1 MSDPYTLHRLE
12 NGLRIVIE
20 TMPDVSSA
28 AAGFL
33 VDTGAR
39 DEVASL
45 AGVSHFLEHM
55 MFKGTP
61 NRTWRDVTIDFDRM
75 GSSYNAYTSEER
87 TIFYGWVRKGNIEKQ
102 IELLAD
108 MLRSTIPPEEFDTE
122 KKVVLEEIAM
132 SKDSLEHVTFDF
144 LQEKVFAGHTL
155 AWPILGYEETVQN
168 LTRDQMWAY
177 FQRRYAPDNIILVV
191 AGNVDPQAVIGY
203 AEESCGAWA
212 SGACDDAR
220 TPAVSR
226 EGTSSL
232 TVDQFNQQVVALS
245 FPAVGSKSPLC
256 ETAAAAA
263 SILGG
268 ENSRFYW
275 NIIQAGLA
283 PTAGAYH
290 LSYSDCGLMILYTV
304 GQPENAEGLLDAL
317 RREAESLCTQPV
329 AEMELQRVKNKRR
342 TGLAIEA
349 EVPYH
354 RLSQLM
360 DDMQI
365 HGAPR
370 TVQQMLAEVDAIT
383 VDGIGAYLAAWPID
397 HGGHLVSVGPRP
409 WLETNGATD

>member
-1 MSDPYTLHRLE
+1 MSDPYTVHRLE

-20 TMPDVSSA
+20 TMPGVSSA

-55 MFKGTP
+55 MFKGTEK
-61 NRTWRDVTIDFDRM
+61 RSWREVTIDFDRM

-87 TIFYGWVRKGNIEKQ
+87 TIFYGWVRKGDLEKQ

-108 MLRSTIPPEEFDTE
+108 MLRSTLPSDEFDTE

-155 AWPILGYEETVQN
+155 AWPILGYEETVQA
-168 LTRDQMWAY
+168 LTRDQMWTY
-177 FQRRYAPDNIILVV
+177 FQRRYAPNNIILVV
-191 AGNVDPQAVIGY
+191 AGNVDPKAVIGF
-203 AEESCGAWA
+203 AEKACGSWKSVA
-212 SGACDDAR
+212 SDEVR
-220 TPAVSR
+220 TAAVTK

-232 TVDQFNQQVVALS
+232 TVEQFNQQVVALS
-245 FPAVGSKSPLC
+245 FPAVGAKSPLC

-263 SILGG
+263 AILGG
-268 ENSRFYW
+268 ENSRYFW
-275 NIIQAGLA
+275 NIIQTGLA

-290 LSYSDCGLMILYTV
+290 MSYSDCGLMMLYTV
-304 GQPENAEGLLDAL
+304 GQPENSDKLLDAM
-317 RREAESLCTQPV
+317 RREADALCTQPV
-329 AEMELQRVKNKRR
+329 AETELQRVKNKRR

-370 TVQQMLAEVDAIT
+370 TVQQMLEEVDAIT
-383 VDGIGAYLAAWPID
+383 IDGIAEYFQAWPINT
-397 HGGHLVSVGPRP
+397 GGHLVSVGPRHWP
-409 WLETNGATD
+409 EAN